1 MHLTHPAI
9 TANKELSMFVS
20 GGHGKDRNKD
30 DKKGKDKKSK

>member
-1 MHLTHPAI
+1 MKG
-9 TANKELSMFVS
+9 NSMFVS